1 MREVFSNIT
10 KGVPAPPELGT
21 PSWAPILICVDG
33 RDQVTF
39 SEDGRQVDAY
49 TRCRILGEVPAMIFL
64 KSPFI
69 VICPVFFTHPG
80 IPIQSTASC
89 LTVDPH
95 LNRFVQNGKSLIMY
109 QLWYILHELVH
120 YYVYATKESH
130 LDIYGVN
137 ACLVLRSASAV
148 LNAQSY
154 VYYVASEWMTQ
165 LSLCCYR
172 HAFRSCC

>member
-1 MREVFSNIT
+1 
-10 KGVPAPPELGT
+10 
-21 PSWAPILICVDG
+21 
-33 RDQVTF
+33 
-39 SEDGRQVDAY
+39 
-49 TRCRILGEVPAMIFL
+49 
-64 KSPFI
+64 
-69 VICPVFFTHPG
+69 
-80 IPIQSTASC
+80 
-89 LTVDPH
+89 
-95 LNRFVQNGKSLIMY
+95 MY